1 MSEGIHLG
9 SVESFWDSSAK
20 VVCTPLKVSIHLF
33 ELNTTQSESK
43 KEYMSHVPYASVMSR
58 YTTNPRKEY
67 WQVMKHI
74 FRYLNFVF
82 GSIL

>member
-1 MSEGIHLG
+1 MSEGIHLE

-43 KEYMSHVPYASVMSR
+43 KEYMSHFPYASDVCSLMYVM
-58 YTTNPRKEY
+58 
-67 WQVMKHI
+67 
-74 FRYLNFVF
+74 VF
-82 GSIL
+82 TRSNLASML